1 MGFAQMVKRRA
12 RAAVA
17 PAVFL
22 ALTGYFCWNAA
33 QGERGLRA
41 AVQQRETLRDALAEQ
56 VRADSDLA
64 QWERRVASLRTSRLD
79 PDALDERA
87 RAMLNLSEPSDLIVP
102 LTGKQRLF

>member
-1 MGFAQMVKRRA
+1 MGFGRALKRRA
-12 RAAVA
+12 KATVP

-22 ALTGYFCWNAA
+22 LLTGYFCWNAA

-41 AVQQRETLRDALAEQ
+41 AVQQREDLRNAIAEQ
-56 VRADSDLA
+56 AQAESDRAV
-64 QWERRVASLRTSRLD
+64 WERRVASLRTSRLD

-87 RAMLNLSEPSDLIVP
+87 RAMLNLSDPADVIVP

>member
-1 MGFAQMVKRRA
+1 MNIARALKRRA
-12 RAAVA
+12 KAAVA

-41 AVQQRETLRDALAEQ
+41 AVQQRETLRSAMAEQ
-56 VRADSDLA
+56 GRAEADLA
-64 QWERRVASLRTSRLD
+64 MWERRVASLRTSRLD

-87 RAMLNLSEPSDLIVP
+87 RAMLNLSDPSDVIVP